1 MTDMP
6 WIALPLGTLTGLV
19 MGALGGGGAILTIP
33 VLIYVLGQSPH
44 EATTSSLVIVGLSA
58 LAATVGHLRAGRVR
72 VADAAILAV
81 VGSLGTY
88 AGSAASAAVDQRV
101 LLVLLASLLA
111 VVAAL
116 MLRPSPPGIGSE
128 NAVPTTGGASHWLRM
143 SALAIGLGAL
153 TGFFGVGG
161 GFAIV
166 PALTLVLGYPMT
178 TAVGTSLL
186 VITLNSA
193 TAFVSRLG
201 QGVQLDG
208 PLLVT
213 FTAGAILGSVIGG
226 YAGRRTS
233 PALLK
238 RGFAALLFVVAA
250 YMLVSA
256 VLGR

>member
-1 MTDMP
+1 M
-6 WIALPLGTLTGLV
+6 
-19 MGALGGGGAILTIP
+19 
-33 VLIYVLGQSPH
+33 
-44 EATTSSLVIVGLSA
+44 
-58 LAATVGHLRAGRVR
+58 
-72 VADAAILAV
+72 
-81 VGSLGTY
+81 
-88 AGSAASAAVDQRV
+88 
-101 LLVLLASLLA
+101 
-111 VVAAL
+111 
-116 MLRPSPPGIGSE
+116 
-128 NAVPTTGGASHWLRM
+128 
-143 SALAIGLGAL
+143 

-213 FTAGAILGSVIGG
+213 FTAGAILGSVLGG
-226 YAGRRTS
+226 YAGRRTA

-238 RGFAALLFVVAA
+238 RCLLYTSRCV
-250 YMLVSA
+250 
-256 VLGR
+256 

>member
-1 MTDMP
+1 MAGMP
-6 WIALPLGTLTGLV
+6 WIALPLGALTGVV

-58 LAATVGHLRAGRVR
+58 LAATIGHLRAGRVR

-81 VGSLGTY
+81 VGSVGTY
-88 AGSAASAAVDQRV
+88 AGSAASAALDQRI
-101 LLVLLASLLA
+101 LLVLLAALLA

-116 MLRPSPPGIGSE
+116 MLRPTPVGVGSE
-128 NAVPTTGGASHWLRM
+128 PVSAPVGGASHWLRI
-143 SALAIGLGAL
+143 SALATGLGAL

-166 PALTLVLGYPMT
+166 PALTLVLGYPMA

-193 TAFVSRLG
+193 TAFLSRLG
-201 QGVQLDG
+201 QGVELDG

-213 FTAGAILGSVIGG
+213 FTVGAILGSVLGG

-233 PALLK
+233 PAVLK
-238 RGFAALLFVVAA
+238 RSFATLLFLVAA

-256 VLGR
+256 IVHR

>member
-1 MTDMP
+1 MAGMP

-44 EATTSSLVIVGLSA
+44 EATTSSLVIVGLGA
-58 LAATVGHLRAGRVR
+58 LAATLGHLRAGRVR
-72 VADAAILAV
+72 VADAVVLAA
-81 VGSLGTY
+81 VGSVGTY
-88 AGSAASAAVDQRV
+88 AGSVASAALDQHL
-101 LLVLLASLLA
+101 LLVLLAALLA

-116 MLRPSPPGIGSE
+116 MLRPTPAGAAARP
-128 NAVPTTGGASHWLRM
+128 NPTADRGRTHWLRM
-143 SALAIGLGAL
+143 SELAVGIGAL

-166 PALTLVLGYPMT
+166 PALTLVLGYPMS

-208 PLLVT
+208 TLLLT
-213 FTAGAILGSVIGG
+213 FTVGAILGSVLGG
-226 YAGRRTS
+226 RLGRRTS
-233 PALLK
+233 AEVLK
-238 RGFAALLFVVAA
+238 RGFAALLFGVAA
-250 YMLVSA
+250 YMLGSG